1 MTRKSRNDG
10 DGRGGRGHEPD
21 RPRRLPSKPKP
32 KPLARPTAPAAAP
45 VAKTGERVAKVIAR
59 AGLGSRREAEEWIAA
74 GRVALNG
81 TVITSPAVNVGAAD
95 TISVDGAPLPAR
107 ERTRLFLYHKPV
119 GLVTTTAD
127 PENRP
132 TIFGALPPGLP
143 RLVSVGRLDLN
154 TEGLLLLTND
164 GGLARVLELPETGW
178 LRRYRVRAHGSVT
191 QPALDALRDG
201 IEVDGIHYGPIEAVL
216 DREQG
221 SNVWITFAMREG
233 KNREIRNVLGALGL
247 KVNRL
252 IRLSFGPFQLGDLGD
267 GAIEEVKTRTL
278 RDQVGERIA
287 AQAGADFTA
296 PLIEHD
302 AAPAQRPKAV
312 TRETPARETRERDTR
327 ERREA
332 RPAARPPRR
341 EARERAMPERREPR
355 GPQGARRSRD
365 RAEAPPAE
373 GRSEGR
379 PRRPKAGARTGR
391 TGHVWRDQDLTR
403 SSPSGNAVLRRR
415 QRTETP
421 AATAAADVPG
431 PRRKGL
437 VTDRKGRQ
445 VMVERVGAEPPEAS
459 REGGRPAGPP
469 KDRAARHGDPRRGND
484 RPRGED
490 GAARPPR
497 EGQRPWKG
505 RRDERPAR
513 ERAKEGAPWK
523 GRGERPSGDG
533 RKDRPWK
540 ARAGDAR
547 PPGARSKDRPWKA
560 RDRDESPRR
569 ERPGGGRP
577 PRPRNDRPG
586 GDRPRGDRPRGDR
599 PRGDRPG
606 GDRPRGPRPA
616 RDR

>member
-10 DGRGGRGHEPD
+10 DGRGGRGHGPD
-21 RPRRLPSKPKP
+21 RPRRLPPKP
-32 KPLARPTAPAAAP
+32 KPIARPTAPAAPP

-74 GRVALNG
+74 SRVAVNG
-81 TVITSPAVNVGAAD
+81 TVITSPAVNVGATD
-95 TISVDGAPLPAR
+95 TVTVDGAALPAR

-278 RDQVGERIA
+278 RDQIGERIA
-287 AQAGADFTA
+287 TQAGADFTA
-296 PLIEHD
+296 PLIERD
-302 AAPAQRPKAV
+302 AAPAPRPKAV
-312 TRETPARETRERDTR
+312 AREARPPVRDTR
-327 ERREA
+327 ESDARGRREA

-341 EARERAMPERREPR
+341 EVRERDMPERREPR
-355 GPQGARRSRD
+355 GARGVQRGHG
-365 RAEAPPAE
+365 RAEATPAE

-379 PRRPKAGARTGR
+379 PRRPKAARTGR
-391 TGHVWRDQDLTR
+391 TGHVWRDHDLTR
-403 SSPSGNAVLRRR
+403 PPPSGNAVLRRR

-421 AATAAADVPG
+421 AAAATEVPA
-431 PRRKGL
+431 PTRKGL
-437 VTDRKGRQ
+437 VTDRKGRR
-445 VMVERVGAEPPEAS
+445 VMVERVGAEPPEAP
-459 REGGRPAGPP
+459 REGGGRPTRPS
-469 KDRAARHGDPRRGND
+469 KDRAARHGDQQRGND
-484 RPRGED
+484 RTRGE
-490 GAARPPR
+490 GSAPGRPR
-497 EGQRPWKG
+497 DGQRPWKG
-505 RRDERPAR
+505 RRDDRPAR
-513 ERAKEGAPWK
+513 EPAQEGRQWK
-523 GRGERPSGDG
+523 GRGDRPSGDG

-547 PPGARSKDRPWKA
+547 PPGARPKDRPWKA
-560 RDRDESPRR
+560 RDRDASPRG
-569 ERPGGGRP
+569 ERPGGDRP

-586 GDRPRGDRPRGDR
+586 GAR